1 MTMFNPDL
9 LPETAD
15 PEGSVRYE
23 DVNILLLIIPCRETG
38 VLCQWHKD
46 NNMFIIYD
54 CSPEYVSQA
63 VDAFKGTLLVE
74 ANGSYSWWRS
84 IIQEDNNE

>member
-1 MTMFNPDL
+1 MMMLHPDL
-9 LPETAD
+9 LPDTAD

-23 DVNILLLIIPCRETG
+23 DVNMLLLIIPCRETG
-38 VLCQWHKD
+38 VLCQWYKD
-46 NNMFIIYD
+46 DNMFIIYD
-54 CSPEYVSQA
+54 CSPEYGNQA
-63 VDAFKGTLLVE
+63 INSFKGTLLVE

>member
-15 PEGSVRYE
+15 PEGSIRYE
-23 DVNILLLIIPCRETG
+23 NVNMLLLIIPCRETG
-38 VLCQWHKD
+38 VLYQWYKD
-46 NNMFIIYD
+46 DNTFIIYD
-54 CSPEYVSQA
+54 CSPEYGNQA

-74 ANGSYSWWRS
+74 ADGSYSWWRS

>member
-1 MTMFNPDL
+1 MTVFHLDL

-23 DVNILLLIIPCRETG
+23 GVNILLLIIPCRETG
-38 VLCQWHKD
+38 VLCQWYKD
-46 NNMFIIYD
+46 DNTFIIYD
-54 CSPEYVSQA
+54 CSPEYGNQA
-63 VDAFKGTLLVE
+63 VDSFKGALLVG
-74 ANGSYSWWRS
+74 ADGSYSWWRS